1 MKHAL
6 FYALRETLGEKKW
19 TPSVQE
25 AWTEVY
31 EELSGEIIRVFCLYR
46 ALFTLGKNL
55 PLP

>member
-31 EELSGEIIRVFCLYR
+31 EELSGEIMKSIL
-46 ALFTLGKNL
+46 LG
-55 PLP
+55 